1 MLSIIIPSYAYT
13 FIKIDF
19 LKNLIIDDDTLRSFK
34 TIYNIENFIETIKP
48 YYPNIEIK
56 DYTIEEIEG
65 ALINNYIKLI
75 GKIMQFSPLNMRRF
89 LRNYLMKFEIQN
101 LKQIIISLII
111 GMKQEERRKNINFS
125 VEVYLDN
132 TDFIEDLLKFTTL
145 DEIQIYLKK
154 SLYNIPIREGL
165 LYFKKS
171 KEIFVLEAFL
181 DQLYY
186 KHLRAQVKNLD
197 KKEKIMIS
205 LFVKYKTEIYNL
217 NMVYR
222 GIKNNIDRKLLS
234 QFLVHNYL
242 FLNEDKINYLLNFNN
257 LDDFHSIV
265 ESYLKDIIKAEQIYI
280 KLEIDNKHIIRSIE
294 QFYITYYFKKFE
306 IKIDD
311 IKFFTISKILEVLI
325 KKEKEIRF
333 DILPRVIKIIHKKY
347 KVLKKL

>member
-1 MLSIIIPSYAYT
+1 
-13 FIKIDF
+13 

-34 TIYNIENFIETIKP
+34 TIYDIESFIEIIKP

-65 ALINNYIKLI
+65 ALFNNYMKLI
-75 GKIMQFSPLNMRRF
+75 GNIMHFSPLNMRGF
-89 LRNYLMKFEIQN
+89 LKNYLMKFEIQN

-132 TDFIEDLLKFTTL
+132 TDFIEELLKFTNL
-145 DEIQIYLKK
+145 DEIQIFLKK
-154 SLYNIPIREGL
+154 TQYNIPIREGL

-186 KHLRAQVKNLD
+186 THLRAQVKNLN

-234 QFLVHNYL
+234 QFLIHNYL

-257 LDDFHSIV
+257 LDDFRSIV

-280 KLEIDNKHIIRSIE
+280 KLKIDNKHIIRSIE

-311 IKFFTISKILEVLI
+311 INFFTISKILEVLI

-333 DILPRVIKIIHKKY
+333 NILPRVIKIIHKKY

>member
-1 MLSIIIPSYAYT
+1 
-13 FIKIDF
+13 
-19 LKNLIIDDDTLRSFK
+19 
-34 TIYNIENFIETIKP
+34 
-48 YYPNIEIK
+48 
-56 DYTIEEIEG
+56 
-65 ALINNYIKLI
+65 
-75 GKIMQFSPLNMRRF
+75 MQFSPLNMRRF

-145 DEIQIYLKK
+145 DEIQIFLKNT
-154 SLYNIPIREGL
+154 LYNIPVREGL
-165 LYFKKS
+165 LYFKKN

-186 KHLRAQVKNLD
+186 THLRAQVKNLD

-242 FLNEDKINYLLNFNN
+242 FLNEDKLNYLLNFNN
-257 LDDFHSIV
+257 LDDFLSIV
-265 ESYLKDIIKAEQIYI
+265 EIYFKDIIKAEQIYI
-280 KLEIDNKHIIRSIE
+280 KLKIDNKHIIRSIE

>member
-1 MLSIIIPSYAYT
+1 
-13 FIKIDF
+13 
-19 LKNLIIDDDTLRSFK
+19 
-34 TIYNIENFIETIKP
+34 
-48 YYPNIEIK
+48 
-56 DYTIEEIEG
+56 
-65 ALINNYIKLI
+65 
-75 GKIMQFSPLNMRRF
+75 
-89 LRNYLMKFEIQN
+89 MKFEIQN

-132 TDFIEDLLKFTTL
+132 TDFIEDLLKFTSL

-154 SLYNIPIREGL
+154 SLYNIPVREGL
-165 LYFKKS
+165 LYFKKN

-186 KHLRAQVKNLD
+186 THLRAQVKNLN

-242 FLNEDKINYLLNFNN
+242 FLNEDKLNYLLNFNN
-257 LDDFHSIV
+257 LDDFLSIV
-265 ESYLKDIIKAEQIYI
+265 ELYLKDIIKAEQIYI
-280 KLEIDNKHIIRSIE
+280 KLKIDNKHIIRSIE

>member
-1 MLSIIIPSYAYT
+1 M
-13 FIKIDF
+13 
-19 LKNLIIDDDTLRSFK
+19 KNLIIDDDTLRSFK
-34 TIYNIENFIETIKP
+34 TIYDIESFIEIIKP

-65 ALINNYIKLI
+65 ALFNNYMKLI
-75 GKIMQFSPLNMRRF
+75 GNIMHFSPLNMRGF
-89 LRNYLMKFEIQN
+89 LKNYLMKFEIQN

-132 TDFIEDLLKFTTL
+132 TDFIEELLKFTNL
-145 DEIQIYLKK
+145 DEIQIFLKK
-154 SLYNIPIREGL
+154 TQYNIPIREGL

-186 KHLRAQVKNLD
+186 THLRAQVKNLN

-234 QFLVHNYL
+234 QFLIHNYL

-257 LDDFHSIV
+257 LDDFRSIV

-280 KLEIDNKHIIRSIE
+280 KLKIDNKHIIRSIE

-311 IKFFTISKILEVLI
+311 INFFTISKILEVLI

-333 DILPRVIKIIHKKY
+333 NILPRVIKIIHKKY